1 SSPPPPSPPPP
12 SRLPPPSP
20 PPPTRPPLLPPKFS
34 PPPPPITYWATSAST
49 AKDPLGFST
58 TGGAVAK
65 LLGAPNANVLK
76 AIAKGVCKP
85 GDAANRWIP
94 SLETPRTAVLYFNQT
109 PAAKVSRV
117 GAVVAYVL
125 NRGTIDPAIASIE
138 LLLQTPSQQATNAT
152 QQQWVNI
159 YRGSSS
165 DQQLTCP
172 GLNRF
177 PVSAAALQPPVSAAV
192 FAAAEVVGVRLN
204 VGAGATSNKANLPQM
219 AAMGL
224 QMA

>member
-1 SSPPPPSPPPP
+1 PPPSG
-12 SRLPPPSP
+12 
-20 PPPTRPPLLPPKFS
+20 PPLLPPKLS

-49 AKDPLGFST
+49 AKDPLGSST
-58 TGGAVAK
+58 SGGSVAK

-76 AIAKGVCKP
+76 AVAKGVCKP
-85 GDAANRWIP
+85 GDTANRWIP

-138 LLLQTPSQQATNAT
+138 LLLQTPSQQ
-152 QQQWVNI
+152 QQWVTF
-159 YRGSSS
+159 YTGSSS
-165 DQQLTCP
+165 GQQLTCP

-177 PVSAAALQPPVSAAV
+177 PVSAAALKPPVSAAV
-192 FAAAEVVGVRLN
+192 FAAAEVMGVRLN
-204 VGAGATSNKANLPQM
+204 VGAGVTSDKANLPQM
-219 AAMGL
+219 AAVGL